1 MKKVT
6 SLLTKI
12 NSIKRMT
19 KNTFTVF
26 FFFFSIAI
34 SLQAQTMTFDAGVSE
49 SGFSFSNWA
58 RLTQY
63 AIAQSNLAS
72 PSNITKAAGTWNAI
86 SFTVGPWTGDNTITV
101 SSNLGHSQV
110 FNSGATGTIYLSGF
124 TGITTLTFERTAGSG
139 DSADYDNLVYTTVA
153 ACTDPDV
160 PLITASPTTICP
172 SGSSTL
178 SWTGSL
184 NDATAW
190 HVYTTSCGVTQLTTT
205 TSNSL
210 VVSPSSTT
218 TYYIRGEGGCV
229 TAGSC
234 GSRPVTVNSL
244 DNASFSY
251 STSAYCVDAVDPTP
265 IITGLGGGTFSSTG
279 GLNINAGTG
288 AIDVSASTPGTYTVT
303 YTTAGSCPNSSGVG
317 VTINALDDAS
327 FNYGAAAYCLDDAD
341 PTPTITGLAGGSFLA
356 SAGLTVNNVTGAID
370 VSTITPGSY
379 TVTYSTFG
387 ACANS
392 SSVSVIIN
400 ALDDASFNYGAAA
413 YCVDA
418 SYPTPTIFGLGGG
431 TFSSTGGLSIN
442 AVTGAIDASAST
454 PGTYTVT
461 YTTAGSCPNSSGVG
475 VTINALDDA
484 SFNYGAAAYCVDA
497 SYPTPTIFGLGGGTF
512 SSTGGLSINAGTGA
526 IDVSAST
533 PGTYT
538 VTYTTAGSCPNS
550 SGVGVTINAAPTVTF
565 TAPTDLCLDAGNQ
578 TGLGGGSPTGGLYSG
593 PGVTDTGDG
602 VNYAFD
608 PATAG
613 AGTHTIT
620 YNFTDGN
627 GCSGSANDNV
637 VVFALPTVTF
647 TALAD
652 LCLDAGTQTGL
663 TGGSPTGGVYSGT
676 GVTDVGDGINYSF
689 DPAAAGAGTHTITY
703 SFTDGNSCTGSAND
717 NVVVFSLP
725 TVTFAAL
732 GDLCLD
738 AGNQTN
744 QTGGSPAGG
753 VYSGT
758 GVTDAGDGINYTFDP
773 AAAGVGTHTIT
784 YNFTDGNGCS
794 GSANDNVVVFG
805 LPTVSFAT
813 LGDLCVDAGNQTGLT
828 GGSPAGGVYS
838 GPGVVD
844 DGNGITYSFNPAFSG
859 VGTHTITYN
868 FTDGNGCSG
877 SANDNVVVF
886 AVPTVTFT
894 ALADLCLDAGIQTG
908 LTGGSPTGGVYSGPG
923 VTDVGDGINY
933 SFDPAVA
940 GAGTHTITYI
950 FTDGNG
956 CDGGAND
963 NVVVFGLD
971 NASFSY
977 SAAGYCLGDSDPTPT
992 ITGLGGGTFTVLPLG
1007 LNINQTTGFINI
1019 GLSAPNTYTVTYTT
1033 GGTCLNSSNVGVVI
1047 GTPPASPSVVSPMTV
1062 CPGDDVILS
1071 ATGSGAGSLI
1081 FYNSIPAPLGAVP
1094 MPPATATLNIGSLA
1108 PGVYTFGVTESNGT
1122 CQSLPIAIIVTV
1134 GDVVAPTAICQDI
1147 TVYLD
1152 GTGNV
1157 TISPNDLDGGATD
1170 NCGTVT
1176 VTASQTV
1183 FTCADVSTGPAPA
1196 NDLVISG
1203 VIDGPLVGG
1212 MPKAIEFYVIND
1224 IADLSQYGVGSAN
1237 NGGGTDGEEFT
1248 FPAVAV
1254 TAGTYIYLAIEAA
1267 EFTNYF
1273 GFAPDYTNNNAPLLN
1288 GDDAVEL
1295 FFQTTVIDVFG
1306 DINLDGT
1313 GQPWEYQD
1321 GWAYRNVET
1330 GPDGSTFQLGSWS
1343 FSGPNAIDT
1352 ELTNATA
1359 AIPFPTATFTRSGGP
1374 VDVTVTFDDGNGNS
1388 SNCIANVTV
1397 LDTISPT
1404 ISCPGNQVGSVDGS
1418 CNFTILDY
1426 TGLATPAD
1434 NCLGLVVTQVPAAGT
1449 IVGVG
1454 TTNIVLTATD
1464 GSSNTAN
1471 CNFDVEVFG
1480 LPTVTFTAPTDLCL
1494 DAGNQTGLGGGL
1506 PTGGLYSGSGVTD
1519 TGDGINYAFDPA
1531 AAGVGTHTITYNFT
1545 DGNSCSG
1552 SENDTVVVFGLP
1564 TVTFTAP
1571 TDLCLDAGNQTGLGG
1586 GLPTGGLYSGPGVT
1600 DTGDGINYAFDPA
1613 AAGVGTHTITYTF
1626 TDGNGC
1632 SGSENDTVVVFSL
1645 PTVTFTAPTDLCL
1658 DAGNQ
1663 TNQTGGSPTGGL
1675 YSGPGVTDTG
1685 DGINYSFDPAAAGV
1699 GTHTITYNFTDG
1711 NGCSGSANDA
1721 VVVFGLPTVTF
1732 TAPTDLCLDAGN
1744 QTNQTGGS
1752 PIGGVYSGP
1761 GVTDAGDGI
1770 NYAFDPAAAG
1780 VGTHTIT
1787 YNFTDGNGCS
1797 GSENDTVEVFP
1808 LPTVTFTAPTDLCLD
1823 AGVQT
1828 GLGGGTSPGGVYSG
1842 TGVTDNGNGMTYS
1855 FDPAAA
1861 GVGVHTLMYTL
1872 GIAGCTDA
1880 ASDDVEVFALPVVT
1894 FTALTDLCID
1904 AGVQTSLGGATPAG
1918 GLYSG
1923 SGVTDDGDGMTYSF
1937 DPAAAGVGLHVLT
1950 YTVSDSNGC
1959 TSSASDNVEVF
1970 VIPTVTYTAPADLCI
1985 DAGVQAGLGGAT
1997 PAGGV
2002 YSGTGVTDDANG
2014 MTYSFDPAAA
2024 GVGTHTITYDYT
2036 DANSCSGSATDN
2048 VAVFALPTVVFTA
2061 PADLCITAGVQA
2073 GLSGG
2078 SPTGGVYSGA
2088 GVTDNGNGMT
2098 YSFDPAAAGAGTHT
2112 ITYTFEDGNGCS
2124 SSASDDVEVFTTPV
2138 VAFTALADVCV
2149 DAGVQTGLGGGL
2161 ASGGVYSGPG
2171 VTDDGNGMT
2180 YNFDPVAAG
2189 VGIHSITYTLND
2201 SGCIGTAMDTI
2212 EVFDLPV
2219 VAFTAPADICIT
2231 EGVQAG
2237 LGGGTP
2243 TGGVYSG
2250 TGVTDDANGMTYSFD
2265 PTAAGIGPNTISYT
2279 FTNGNGCTNSA
2290 SDDVEVLA
2298 LPIVTFTAPA
2308 DLCVNAGVQT
2318 GLSGGSP
2325 TGGVYSGTGVTD
2337 GGDGMTYSF
2346 DPAVAGV
2353 GTQSIS
2359 YTAGDVGCTNTA
2371 ADTVQVFG
2379 SSIVTFNAPA
2389 DLCID
2394 AGIQTGL
2401 GGALPTG
2408 GTYYGPG
2415 VSDDGNGMTYSF
2427 DPAVAGAGVQ
2437 TLVYLVGNIGCL
2449 STGNDTVEVFDA
2461 PTVTFVVPTPNICVL
2476 DVVVTGLGGGT
2487 PTGGIYSG
2495 IGVSDDGNGMTFSF
2509 DPTASA
2515 PVGGNIPVTYTYAD
2529 TNGCS
2534 NDTTENIFVN
2544 DAINCDACQATATF
2558 GAAGWGAVMPSI
2570 DNLVLIEADYD
2581 TALLGSFEACK
2592 LIVNPGATLRV
2603 NAGDYILVNTDIT
2616 VSVTGSLLVEHT
2628 GSVVQVEDS
2637 AMVTNDGTIN
2647 VNVTTPEVAPRD
2659 FILSGSPMTMEMRN
2673 GVYNNSFRVVKHLT
2687 AAFNPDPA
2695 VDAFYMPNVV
2705 ANFVDVD
2712 FNDWV
2717 FHTGIINPGEGYFV
2731 YPQANLADGNS
2742 TYDLVYEQGTLNNGV
2757 ITYAMEFN
2765 GDANSSPSMLAN
2777 PYPSAI
2783 DASLFLNANPEIDEV
2798 YFWEH
2803 ITEPGAFPGGN
2814 ITTENF
2820 SMEDIS
2826 MYNLSGGIGAG
2837 TPATNGSTTPNGM
2850 IATSQ
2855 GFGVKA
2861 NAMGTAIFNNA
2872 MRVTTGNNTLRNTVS
2887 EGNKIW
2893 LQLENAQYSLSSE
2906 VLIAFMPMATESY
2919 DSGYDSH
2926 QIGSLVSLYSHL
2938 PDNTMSL
2945 GIQGR
2950 EVFNKEI
2957 QIPMG
2962 YASQI
2967 DETTTFKITIKQLEG
2982 VDIENATVYLIDKAT
2997 RTITNLTKEG
3007 AYKFRSRKGN
3017 FPNRFTLQFMAY
3029 DRFGRILGDDA
3040 AAIAAISVVPNP
3052 TDGLLFIN
3060 SPNSIINTITLTD
3073 MRGRLVRNLKN
3084 IDGLNSTID
3093 ISVLD
3098 SAVYFLK
3105 IETEKGTLVRK
3116 VMKE

>member
-1 MKKVT
+1 MKKLLLSLFIAVISITIVNAQCPYGAT
-6 SLLTKI
+6 SSPCPNLDA
-12 NSIKRMT
+12 S
-19 KNTFTVF
+19 TFTVG
-26 FFFFSIAI
+26 
-34 SLQAQTMTFDAGVSE
+34 SL
-49 SGFSFSNWA
+49 N
-58 RLTQY
+58 
-63 AIAQSNLAS
+63 NLCTTTWGGEHNQVD
-72 PSNITKAAGTWNAI
+72 NITAGCTFLVESCGTSYASELTVFPDGGGPSLGFGASGGCGDDA
-86 SFTVGPWTGDNTITV
+86 SFVWVAP
-101 SSNLGHSQV
+101 SSGSFEFQMNNLGC
-110 FNSGATGTIYLSGF
+110 GTIATNGTINITLLSCLF
-124 TGITTLTFERTAGSG
+124 T
-139 DSADYDNLVYTTVA
+139 
-153 ACTDPDV
+153 CTDPDV
-160 PLITASPTTICP
+160 PSATLASPSAICQ
-172 SGSSTL
+172 SADSTL
-178 SWTGSL
+178 TWTGSL

-190 HVYTTSCGVTQLTTT
+190 HVYTGSCGGTQIGTS

-210 VVSPSSTT
+210 VVSPTVTT

-229 TAGSC
+229 DESTGLCDS
-234 GSRPVTVNSL
+234 VTVNV
-244 DNASFSY
+244 N
-251 STSAYCVDAVDPTP
+251 P
-265 IITGLGGGTFSSTG
+265 
-279 GLNINAGTG
+279 
-288 AIDVSASTPGTYTVT
+288 
-303 YTTAGSCPNSSGVG
+303 
-317 VTINALDDAS
+317 LDDAS
-327 FNYGAAAYCLDDAD
+327 FSYTSTTYCTNQLNPNAFGF
-341 PTPTITGLAGGSFLA
+341 PSPGTFTSTPGLIITNPA
-356 SAGLTVNNVTGAID
+356 TGAID
-370 VSTITPGSY
+370 LLASTAGAYTITFTTSGPCPN
-379 TVTYSTFG
+379 TNTFNITLS
-387 ACANS
+387 APSFAFT
-392 SSVSVIIN
+392 
-400 ALDDASFNYGAAA
+400 ALSDLCIDVGIQNN
-413 YCVDA
+413 
-418 SYPTPTIFGLGGG
+418 LGGG
-431 TFSSTGGLSIN
+431 TPVGGVYSGPGVIDDGN
-442 AVTGAIDASAST
+442 GTTYDFNPAAAGVGTHAI
-454 PGTYTVT
+454 TYTV
-461 YTTAGSCPNSSGVG
+461 VG
-475 VTINALDDA
+475 VCSGSANDNVVVFAVPTVSFAALADLCLDAGTQTGLTGGSPTGGVYSGLGVTDVGDGINYSFDPAAAGAGTHTITYSFTDGNSCTGSANDNAVVFGLPTVTFAALGDLCLDAGNQTNQTGGSPAGGVYSGLGVTDA
-484 SFNYGAAAYCVDA
+484 GDGINYSFNPAAAGIG
-497 SYPTPTIFGLGGGTF
+497 THTITYNFTDGNGCSGSENDTVVVF
-512 SSTGGLSINAGTGA
+512 SL
-526 IDVSAST
+526 
-533 PGTYT
+533 
-538 VTYTTAGSCPNS
+538 
-550 SGVGVTINAAPTVTF
+550 PTVTF

-578 TGLGGGSPTGGLYSG
+578 TNQTGGSPTGGLYSG

-602 VNYAFD
+602 INYSFNPVAAGVGTHTITYNFTD
-608 PATAG
+608 GNGCYGSANDNVVVFGLPAVTFAALGNLCLNAGNQTGLTGGSPAGGVYSGPGVVDDGNGITYSFNPATAG

-637 VVFALPTVTF
+637 VVFAVPTVTF

-663 TGGSPTGGVYSGT
+663 TGGSPTGGVYSGP
-676 GVTDVGDGINYSF
+676 GVTDAGNGINYSF

-753 VYSGT
+753 LYSGP
-758 GVTDAGDGINYTFDP
+758 GVTDTGDGINYSFNP
-773 AAAGVGTHTIT
+773 VAAGVGTHTIT

-805 LPTVSFAT
+805 LPAVTFAA
-813 LGDLCVDAGNQTGLT
+813 LGDLCLNAGNQTGLT
-828 GGSPAGGVYS
+828 GGSPSGGVYS

-894 ALADLCLDAGIQTG
+894 ALADLCLDAGTQTG

-923 VTDVGDGINY
+923 VTDAGNGINY
-933 SFDPAVA
+933 SFDPAAA
-940 GAGTHTITYI
+940 GAGTHTITY
-950 FTDGNG
+950 
-956 CDGGAND
+956 
-963 NVVVFGLD
+963 
-971 NASFSY
+971 S
-977 SAAGYCLGDSDPTPT
+977 
-992 ITGLGGGTFTVLPLG
+992 
-1007 LNINQTTGFINI
+1007 
-1019 GLSAPNTYTVTYTT
+1019 
-1033 GGTCLNSSNVGVVI
+1033 
-1047 GTPPASPSVVSPMTV
+1047 
-1062 CPGDDVILS
+1062 
-1071 ATGSGAGSLI
+1071 
-1081 FYNSIPAPLGAVP
+1081 
-1094 MPPATATLNIGSLA
+1094 
-1108 PGVYTFGVTESNGT
+1108 
-1122 CQSLPIAIIVTV
+1122 
-1134 GDVVAPTAICQDI
+1134 
-1147 TVYLD
+1147 
-1152 GTGNV
+1152 
-1157 TISPNDLDGGATD
+1157 
-1170 NCGTVT
+1170 
-1176 VTASQTV
+1176 
-1183 FTCADVSTGPAPA
+1183 
-1196 NDLVISG
+1196 
-1203 VIDGPLVGG
+1203 
-1212 MPKAIEFYVIND
+1212 
-1224 IADLSQYGVGSAN
+1224 
-1237 NGGGTDGEEFT
+1237 
-1248 FPAVAV
+1248 
-1254 TAGTYIYLAIEAA
+1254 
-1267 EFTNYF
+1267 
-1273 GFAPDYTNNNAPLLN
+1273 
-1288 GDDAVEL
+1288 
-1295 FFQTTVIDVFG
+1295 
-1306 DINLDGT
+1306 
-1313 GQPWEYQD
+1313 
-1321 GWAYRNVET
+1321 
-1330 GPDGSTFQLGSWS
+1330 
-1343 FSGPNAIDT
+1343 
-1352 ELTNATA
+1352 
-1359 AIPFPTATFTRSGGP
+1359 
-1374 VDVTVTFDDGNGNS
+1374 
-1388 SNCIANVTV
+1388 
-1397 LDTISPT
+1397 
-1404 ISCPGNQVGSVDGS
+1404 
-1418 CNFTILDY
+1418 
-1426 TGLATPAD
+1426 
-1434 NCLGLVVTQVPAAGT
+1434 
-1449 IVGVG
+1449 
-1454 TTNIVLTATD
+1454 
-1464 GSSNTAN
+1464 
-1471 CNFDVEVFG
+1471 
-1480 LPTVTFTAPTDLCL
+1480 
-1494 DAGNQTGLGGGL
+1494 
-1506 PTGGLYSGSGVTD
+1506 
-1519 TGDGINYAFDPA
+1519 
-1531 AAGVGTHTITYNFT
+1531 FT
-1545 DGNSCSG
+1545 DGNSCTG
-1552 SENDTVVVFGLP
+1552 SAND
-1564 TVTFTAP
+1564 
-1571 TDLCLDAGNQTGLGG
+1571 N
-1586 GLPTGGLYSGPGVT
+1586 
-1600 DTGDGINYAFDPA
+1600 
-1613 AAGVGTHTITYTF
+1613 
-1626 TDGNGC
+1626 
-1632 SGSENDTVVVFSL
+1632 VVVFSL

-1663 TNQTGGSPTGGL
+1663 TNQTGGSPAGGV
-1675 YSGPGVTDTG
+1675 YSGTGVTDAG
-1685 DGINYSFDPAAAGV
+1685 DGINYTFDPAAGGV

-1711 NGCSGSANDA
+1711 NGCSGSA
-1721 VVVFGLPTVTF
+1721 
-1732 TAPTDLCLDAGN
+1732 
-1744 QTNQTGGS
+1744 
-1752 PIGGVYSGP
+1752 
-1761 GVTDAGDGI
+1761 
-1770 NYAFDPAAAG
+1770 
-1780 VGTHTIT
+1780 
-1787 YNFTDGNGCS
+1787 
-1797 GSENDTVEVFP
+1797 NDTVEVFP

-1828 GLGGGTSPGGVYSG
+1828 GLVGGTSLGGVYSG
-1842 TGVTDNGNGMTYS
+1842 TGVTDDGNGMTYS

-1918 GLYSG
+1918 GIYSG
-1923 SGVTDDGDGMTYSF
+1923 SGVTDDGNGMTYSF
-1937 DPAAAGVGLHVLT
+1937 DPATAGLGIHIMT
-1950 YTVSDSNGC
+1950 YTFTDGNGC

-1970 VIPTVTYTAPADLCI
+1970 AIPTVTYTAPADLCI

-2014 MTYSFDPAAA
+2014 ITYSFDPAAA

-2078 SPTGGVYSGA
+2078 TPTGGVYSGA

-2138 VAFTALADVCV
+2138 VAFTAPADVCV

-2180 YNFDPVAAG
+2180 YSFDPVAAG

-2359 YTAGDVGCTNTA
+2359 YTAGAVGCTNTA

-2394 AGIQTGL
+2394 AGVQTGL

-2461 PTVTFVVPTPNICVL
+2461 PTVTFVAPTPNICVL

-2544 DAINCDACQATATF
+2544 DAMNCDACQATATF

-2687 AAFNPDPA
+2687 AAFDPDPA

-2712 FNDWV
+2712 FNDWM

-2855 GFGVKA
+2855 GFAVKA
-2861 NAMGTAIFNNA
+2861 NVMGTAIFNNA